1 MSEALRK
8 AFNPSLTPSPLQ
20 ESKGVAK
27 RKAAEQDAAKANRIA
42 KKLRIDMRR
51 RGHVHASRKVSEWEG
66 RRGSSLVCMHI
77 TKCGVSLL
85 PGPGGTCMRTLFVHA
100 ISPSGHLSVWN
111 DGGLN

>member
-51 RGHVHASRKVSEWEG
+51 RGHVRASRKVSM
-66 RRGSSLVCMHI
+66 RAD
-77 TKCGVSLL
+77 
-85 PGPGGTCMRTLFVHA
+85 GGTGGANVRTCCE
-100 ISPSGHLSVWN
+100 
-111 DGGLN
+111 